1 MLSFALHVVDMAPRR
16 ALVALILLLVGGMES
31 AWGQSAPD
39 VSVSAEARPPEV
51 GTEGTVA
58 FRIEVRGAP
67 RSVIETPDPPATTNL
82 VLQETTPTTERDV
95 SFDQGQL
102 TRRIVFEWRYRPMRV
117 GTGRIQGTTL
127 RVRGESYT
135 TDEVRVRVVPQSQR
149 PRRPPQARAAPG
161 PPSGADDATRRA
173 GLEPRDLFIRATA
186 SADTAYQNEQVTAE
200 YRLFFR
206 PGVRLRQSRM
216 ADAWDAPGF
225 WREELDVASR
235 PTPRAQEMYGR
246 TYKAIVLKR
255 VALFPTQTGHLEVDP
270 LRIETEARARP
281 RLGRRDGT
289 VPRSHYEPVTLA
301 SEQLALAARP
311 LPPGG
316 PPPFDG
322 AVGQFELAA
331 EVRPDSGAVGE
342 GIELVARI
350 RGTGNIA
357 TVSPPVVEAPSEV
370 TVYEPVVETEIDRSG
385 DEIRGTK
392 TFTYTL
398 VPRSSGRHALPPV
411 RFAYFDPVA
420 EQYETVR
427 AALPA
432 VRATGE
438 AAPRAR
444 SQTGEGL
451 PVGDIAGPIEQPGRW
466 VRADRRPLYARPWP
480 YAALLVL
487 IVLAAG
493 AVAYRR
499 RRTEASAPAE
509 DEEALDAARPAFEA
523 ARHHLRNDERRPFY
537 RAVERGVLAFLDAR
551 LDLPRA
557 ASGMTG
563 EALDRRLAAR
573 GAARTDRECLREVL
587 TDCSEAQF
595 TPAAPAPAAMKETLD
610 RAETLLQRLDAT
622 L

>member
-1 MLSFALHVVDMAPRR
+1 MALRR
-16 ALVALILLLVGGMES
+16 VLAVLILLLVGGVGS
-31 AWGQSAPD
+31 AWGQSSPG

-51 GTEGTVA
+51 GTEGTVT

-67 RSVIETPDPPATTNL
+67 RSVIETPEPPATTNL
-82 VLQETTPTTERDV
+82 VLQETTPTTEREV
-95 SFDQGQL
+95 SFDEGQL
-102 TRRIVFEWRYRPMRV
+102 TRRIAFEWRYRPMRV

-127 RVRGESYT
+127 RVRGEPYT
-135 TDEVRVRVVPQSQR
+135 TDEVRVQVVPQSQR
-149 PRRPPQARAAPG
+149 PRRTPQTGAAPG
-161 PPSGADDATRRA
+161 APSRSNDADRRA
-173 GLEPRDLFIRATA
+173 GLESRALFVRATA

-235 PTPRAQEMYGR
+235 PTPRAREMHGR
-246 TYKAIVLKR
+246 TYRAIVLKR
-255 VALFPTQTGHLEVDP
+255 VALFPTQTGLLEIDP
-270 LRIETEARARP
+270 LRIETEARAQP

-301 SEQLALAARP
+301 SEQLAVAARP
-311 LPPGG
+311 LPPGA
-316 PPPFDG
+316 PPSFDG
-322 AVGQFELAA
+322 AVGQFELEA

-342 GIELVARI
+342 GIELTARI
-350 RGTGNIA
+350 RGTGNVA
-357 TVSPPVVEAPSEV
+357 TVSPPALDPPSEIDAF
-370 TVYEPVVETEIDRSG
+370 EPVVETEIDRSG

-411 RFAYFDPVA
+411 RFAYFDPA
-420 EQYETVR
+420 DARYETLR
-427 AALPA
+427 ASLPA

-438 AAPRAR
+438 AEPRAR

-451 PVGDIAGPIEQPGRW
+451 PVGDLAGPIEQPGRW

-480 YAALLVL
+480 YAAVLLSV
-487 IVLAAG
+487 VLAAG

-499 RRTEASAPAE
+499 RRTGASPPSE
-509 DEEALDAARPAFEA
+509 DDRALAAARPALEA
-523 ARHHLRNDERRPFY
+523 ARRHLRNEERRPFY

-563 EALDRRLAAR
+563 EALDRRLADR
-573 GAARTDRECLREVL
+573 GASRADRERLREVL
-587 TDCSEAQF
+587 ADCSEAQF
-595 TPAAPAPAAMKETLD
+595 TPAEPAPDAMRETLD
-610 RAETLLQRLDAT
+610 RAEALLRRLDDA